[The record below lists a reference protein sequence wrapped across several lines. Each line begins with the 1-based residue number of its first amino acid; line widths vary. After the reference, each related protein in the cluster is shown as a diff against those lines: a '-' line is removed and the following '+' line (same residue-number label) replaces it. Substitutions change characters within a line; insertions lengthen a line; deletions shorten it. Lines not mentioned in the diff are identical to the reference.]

1 MEQKRKHK
9 GLPDGIK
16 TMPQLLAYFGIVR
29 ACRRLPALIERQPVV
44 LGIIIPKGQAD
55 LYKKVAVLIV
65 ESRKFRIE
73 NDATVIAVDS
83 DPRKRAKNEDDIW
96 DDLRNYDRV
105 VVLAESRDH
114 LPLRFRLLADA
125 VVDAPAVSARDII
138 GAVRVLFDVNINAA
152 DAEAAAAASLD
163 IIAGAFRKGR
173 PVSTTMRVLRDA
185 AAVTDKPK
193 DSGPT
198 LDDLHGLG
206 EAGDWGRE
214 LAVDLAD
221 WRAGRIQ
228 WSDVE
233 RGILLSGAPGTG
245 KTTFAGA
252 LARTCGVNLVVGSL
266 AKWQASGTGH
276 LGDMLGSMRKAF
288 EAAKE
293 SAPSILFVDE
303 LDGIGDRESF
313 TGDNASYG
321 VQVVNAFLECLDG
334 IDTREGVVVV
344 GACNNPDRID
354 AAALRPGRLDRH
366 VIIPLPDADGRM
378 GILRWHLQGALDG
391 EDLTHVVE
399 RTEGWSGAVLE
410 QLVRQARRLARR
422 GRREMRLGDLAEE
435 LPALVPVPADVLWRT
450 SVHEAGHAVVGL
462 AVGGRWKIVSAA
474 VAQAL
479 VQLPIQQKAGGVLWE
494 ENGGGYTNSA
504 ADYRARIVRVM
515 GGLAAEEI
523 VFGDRTDG
531 GGGILGSDL
540 HNATSLA
547 VAMEASMG
555 LGSSLAFLA
564 TAGSDDLLRLV
575 QIDHVIRL
583 RVEKTI
589 AECHEEA
596 KRIARERRSAIER
609 LALELVDRDRLTG
622 EEVTEILDEQ
632 PRLKLVPQ
640 AM

>member
-9 GLPDGIK
+9 GLPDGLK
-16 TMPQLLAYFGIVR
+16 TLPQLLAYIGIVR
-29 ACRRLPALIERQPVV
+29 ACRQVPALVARQPVV
-44 LGIIIPKGQAD
+44 LGLVIPKGQAD
-55 LYKKVAVLIV
+55 LYKKVAGMIV
-65 ESRKFRIE
+65 ENRKFRLE
-73 NDATVIAVDS
+73 SDATVTVVDT

-96 DDLRNYDRV
+96 DDLRTYDRV

-114 LPLRFRLLADA
+114 LPPRFQLLADA
-125 VVDAPAVSARDII
+125 VVDVPPISARDVAG
-138 GAVRVLFDVNINAA
+138 GARVLFDVSINAA
-152 DAEAAAAASLD
+152 DAEVARAASLD

-173 PVSTTMRVLRDA
+173 PIAVTMRVLRDA
-185 AAVTDKPK
+185 AAILDKPK
-193 DSGPT
+193 DSGPS

-221 WRAGRIQ
+221 WRAGKIP

-252 LARTCGVNLVVGSL
+252 LARTCGVALVVGSL

-293 SAPSILFVDE
+293 SAPSILFIDE
-303 LDGIGDRESF
+303 LDGIGDRETFS
-313 TGDNASYG
+313 GDNAAYG
-321 VQVVNAFLECLDG
+321 IQVVNGMLECLDG
-334 IDTREGVVVV
+334 IDGREGVVVV
-344 GACNNPDRID
+344 GACNNPGGID
-354 AAALRPGRLDRH
+354 AAILRPGRLDRH
-366 VIIPLPDADGRM
+366 VVIPLPDATGRT
-378 GILRWHLQGALDG
+378 GILRWHLQGALAD
-391 EDLTHVVE
+391 EDLSHIIE
-399 RTEGWSGAVLE
+399 RTEGWSGAALE
-410 QLVRQARRLARR
+410 QLVRQARRSARR

-435 LPALVPVPADVLWRT
+435 LPALIPLPDDVLRRT
-450 SVHEAGHAVVGL
+450 AIHEAGHAVVGL
-462 AVGGRWKIVSAA
+462 ACGDRWKIVSSS
-474 VAQAL
+474 VVKAL
-479 VQLPIQQKAGGVLWE
+479 ADVTVNQRAGGVIWE

-589 AECHEEA
+589 AECYEEA
-596 KRIARERRSAIER
+596 KKIARERRSDIER
-609 LALELVDRDRLTG
+609 LAHALVDKGRLTG
-622 EEVTEILDEQ
+622 AEVTEVLDEQ

>member
-1 MEQKRKHK
+1 MEQKRKRK

-16 TMPQLLAYFGIVR
+16 SLPQMLAYFGIVR
-29 ACRRLPALIERQPVV
+29 ACRGVPALMARQPVV
-44 LGIIIPKGQAD
+44 LGIVIPKDQVD
-55 LYKKVAVLIV
+55 LYKKVANVIV
-65 ESRKFRIE
+65 EGTRFRLDR
-73 NDATVIAVDS
+73 DATVVAVDA
-83 DPRKRAKNEDDIW
+83 DPRRRTKMESDTW
-96 DDLRNYDRV
+96 DALREYDRV

-114 LPLRFRLLADA
+114 LPERFLLLADA
-125 VVDAPAVSARDII
+125 VVDAPPISARDVS
-138 GAVRVLFDVNINAA
+138 GAVRILFNVDMKAA
-152 DAEAAAAASLD
+152 DAEVAAAAPLD
-163 IIAGAFRKGR
+163 TLAGAFRKGR
-173 PVSTTMRVLRDA
+173 PMSTAMRVLRDA
-185 AAVTDKPK
+185 ATVIDKPK

-206 EAGDWGRE
+206 EAGAWGKE
-214 LAVDLAD
+214 LAIDLAD
-221 WRAGRIQ
+221 WRAGKIQ
-228 WSDVE
+228 WADVE
-233 RGILLSGAPGTG
+233 RGILLSGLPGTG

-252 LARTCGVNLVVGSL
+252 LARTCGVTLIVGSL

-354 AAALRPGRLDRH
+354 AAVLRPGRLDRH

-399 RTEGWSGAVLE
+399 RTEGFSGAALE
-410 QLVRQARRLARR
+410 QLVRQARRTARR
-422 GRREMRLGDLAEE
+422 ARRDMRLGDLAEE
-435 LPALVPVPADVLWRT
+435 LPTLVPMPAETLWRT

-462 AVGGRWKIVSAA
+462 AWGGRWKVIRASVVHA
-474 VAQAL
+474 VADTRE
-479 VQLPIQQKAGGVLWE
+479 QQQAGGVLWE
-494 ENGGGYTNSA
+494 DDGMYTASA
-504 ADYRARIVRVM
+504 DDYRARIIRSL

-523 VFGDRTDG
+523 VFGHRFDG
-531 GGGILGSDL
+531 GGGVQGSDL
-540 HNATSLA
+540 YNATVA
-547 VAMEASMG
+547 AAAMEASVG
-555 LGSSLAFLA
+555 LGSSLAFLSA
-564 TAGSDDLLRLV
+564 VGSDDLMRLV
-575 QIDHVIRL
+575 QIDHVVRM
-583 RVEKTI
+583 RVEKVL
-589 AECHEEA
+589 ADCYEQA
-596 KRIARERRSAIER
+596 KEIVRERRSDVER
-609 LALELVDRDRLTG
+609 LAHALVVRGKLSGD
-622 EEVTEILDEQ
+622 EVTDILDEQ

-640 AM
+640 AG